1 MYNATARAVAP
12 LPVYAD
18 GRMILRY
25 TQRVVVATIRA
36 KPEFREWEGMSS
48 ADLWRTINVGV

>member
-1 MYNATARAVAP
+1 
-12 LPVYAD
+12 
-18 GRMILRY
+18 MILRY

-48 ADLWRTINVGV
+48 VDLWRTINVGV